1 VLPEAMV
8 MAGDAAA
15 VPAQAAGVTVGD
27 EQATDARPGNHLF
40 GSVGTSPDGASGSH
54 QTAEPDGGQG
64 RIAADR
70 KLVEVLAADGF
81 AGPGFDRFRDEL
93 ARYAVSV
100 LSGWMYSG
108 YVFQLAAGRGL
119 VLRPTAAEL
128 DELHREP
135 SLRQELAVMVVAVAL
150 RAFREHALVG
160 GGWRADGGASL
171 TTYFLGACLTVFP
184 NEFRKYRS
192 QRQRWQ
198 AQDDSGQKAAG
209 SRAAATG
216 DPADLVAG
224 TMRVRADLAR
234 MDPRTRA
241 IVALQ
246 MDGYRQ
252 EEIAEMLGEAS
263 VRAVEGV
270 LYRLRVKQAKLGSR
284 GGD

>member
-1 VLPEAMV
+1 MV
-8 MAGDAAA
+8 GDSAA
-15 VPAQAAGVTVGD
+15 VPVQAARATASD
-27 EQATDARPGNHLF
+27 EQAKDARPGNHRL
-40 GSVGTSPDGASGSH
+40 GSAGRASNGTSRSRQA
-54 QTAEPDGGQG
+54 AEPDGGQG
-64 RIAADR
+64 RTAADR
-70 KLVEVLAADGF
+70 KLVEVLGAAGF
-81 AGPGFDRFRDEL
+81 AGPQFDRFRDEL

-108 YVFQLAAGRGL
+108 YVFQLAAERGM

-128 DELHREP
+128 DELHRDP

-150 RAFREHALVG
+150 PAFREHALVG

-184 NEFRKYRS
+184 NEFRKHRS

-198 AQDDSGQKAAG
+198 AQDDSSRKAAR

-216 DPADLVAG
+216 DPADLIAG
-224 TMRVRADLAR
+224 TMRVQEDLAR

-241 IVALQ
+241 IVALR
-246 MDGYRQ
+246 MDGYHH
-252 EEIAEMLGEAS
+252 EEIAEMLGETS

-270 LYRLRVKQAKLGSR
+270 LYRWRIRQPSPGAR